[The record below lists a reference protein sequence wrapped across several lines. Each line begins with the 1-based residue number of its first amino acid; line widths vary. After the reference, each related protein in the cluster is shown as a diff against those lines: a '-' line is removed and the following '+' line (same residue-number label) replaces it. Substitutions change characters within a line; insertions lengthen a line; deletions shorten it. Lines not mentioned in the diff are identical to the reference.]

1 MKTMKSIVLPLG
13 LIYVTLVS
21 AAYAAAGETPRV
33 NRAQMEVAEK
43 SLDATLQRLTPDN
56 TATLIGL
63 SRGVYLNGIGAVLT
77 AEVILVNA
85 PVSIMHPIP
94 TKEEVAQMHKTK
106 TERVALLRKVVKEAL
121 VSAAGSLTTIP
132 PDEQIVIAVIV
143 PRFTFEEAAG
153 IPVQITV
160 QASKRKL
167 LESKGA
173 ALDAVIK
180 ITED

>member
-1 MKTMKSIVLPLG
+1 
-13 LIYVTLVS
+13 
-21 AAYAAAGETPRV
+21 
-33 NRAQMEVAEK
+33 
-43 SLDATLQRLTPDN
+43 
-56 TATLIGL
+56 
-63 SRGVYLNGIGAVLT
+63 
-77 AEVILVNA
+77 
-85 PVSIMHPIP
+85 
-94 TKEEVAQMHKTK
+94 MHKTK
-106 TERVALLRKVVKEAL
+106 TERIALLRKVVKEAL